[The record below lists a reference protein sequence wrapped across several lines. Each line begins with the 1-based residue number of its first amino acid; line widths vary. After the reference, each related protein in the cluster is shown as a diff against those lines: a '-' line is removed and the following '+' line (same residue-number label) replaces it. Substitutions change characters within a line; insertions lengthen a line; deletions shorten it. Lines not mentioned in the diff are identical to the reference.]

1 MLSGSELQGESY
13 SAFRDRVRS
22 LRLPLVEAHRAA
34 FDVMYACNGENVA
47 KVSTLPET
55 SPGIADTDEA
65 QAKIER
71 LQELNQAYMRL
82 IDADPPGTSND
93 AVRSVEGAIRVNEDL
108 IASLRDVIY
117 QIEDYAARSV
127 GIYARARSAVDVLRE
142 AGASVKSCLVGNG
155 YGSRGRMALPRV
167 TGFTEGDDELVA
179 ERLGVSKEDFVT
191 MQRDQFGFNAE
202 TAETMWG
209 IYAALYRRY
218 PDLSQEKIAWRP
230 PHTSRPIVQTL

>member
-167 TGFTEGDDELVA
+167 TTSWWPRGWASPRRTSSPCSVISLASTPRPRRPCGTSTPRCTVA
-179 ERLGVSKEDFVT
+179 IPT
-191 MQRDQFGFNAE
+191 
-202 TAETMWG
+202 
-209 IYAALYRRY
+209 
-218 PDLSQEKIAWRP
+218 
-230 PHTSRPIVQTL
+230 

>member
-13 SAFRDRVRS
+13 FAFRDRVRS

-34 FDVMYACNGENVA
+34 FDVMYACNEENVA
-47 KVSTLPET
+47 KVSTLSET

-117 QIEDYAARSV
+117 QIEDYVARSV
-127 GIYARARSAVDVLRE
+127 GHLRRAVPSL
-142 AGASVKSCLVGNG
+142 
-155 YGSRGRMALPRV
+155 SRLEPGEDRLA
-167 TGFTEGDDELVA
+167 LVA
-179 ERLGVSKEDFVT
+179 DHVEHRLR
-191 MQRDQFGFNAE
+191 QRLLE
-202 TAETMWG
+202 
-209 IYAALYRRY
+209 LYLWRR
-218 PDLSQEKIAWRP
+218 SGCRQRWQSVHR
-230 PHTSRPIVQTL
+230 

>member
-34 FDVMYACNGENVA
+34 FDVMYACNEENVA

-155 YGSRGRMALPRV
+155 YGDLSWAD
-167 TGFTEGDDELVA
+167 GFAEGDDELVV

-202 TAETMWG
+202 TAETMWD